1 MEAFLASFLVV
12 FLAELGDKT
21 QFIVMAFTAKYRW
34 QSVFAGMTLGIFVVH
49 SLAVAVGSLAGQL
62 IPVHLMTI
70 IASCLFIGFGV
81 WTLRGDDEEEEENV
95 HPSRFGP
102 LLTVAMTFIVGEM
115 GDKTQFAAMTMAAQ
129 YESWLMVLAG
139 AVAGMVLADSLGILA
154 GAFLHRKLPA
164 KKMRY
169 LSAGIFLFF
178 GVVGLLQSAFQ
189 GVFA

>member
-1 MEAFLASFLVV
+1 M
-12 FLAELGDKT
+12 
-21 QFIVMAFTAKYRW
+21 
-34 QSVFAGMTLGIFVVH
+34 
-49 SLAVAVGSLAGQL
+49 
-62 IPVHLMTI
+62 
-70 IASCLFIGFGV
+70 
-81 WTLRGDDEEEEENV
+81 